1 MHVLAKIS
9 VRGIL
14 SAVLKPLGAFST
26 RPNTQDRFDAVF
38 HAAMAPASHLA
49 ATQSSIDKSNPLVK
63 YKLLS
68 QVGKG
73 SYGKVYRAVN
83 RATDATVAVKVIR
96 LQDDAEIQDL
106 TAHVRREV
114 DTLRR
119 CDSAFIV
126 SYLGSHVYRG
136 RLWLLTEF
144 CEGGSLLDALT
155 HQQQPLS
162 EAQVAA
168 VMAGTLCALQHLHQ
182 ECHMLH
188 RDVKAANLLL
198 MAGGSLKLADFG
210 VSVQLSNTLSMRST
224 AIGTPHWMAPEVIQE
239 GEYSALADVW
249 SLGISAIE
257 LAERHP
263 PLWELRPVLQAL
275 FRIPRDPAPTL
286 SRPDAWSGDFVAWL
300 HC

>member
-1 MHVLAKIS
+1 M
-9 VRGIL
+9 
-14 SAVLKPLGAFST
+14 
-26 RPNTQDRFDAVF
+26 
-38 HAAMAPASHLA
+38 
-49 ATQSSIDKSNPLVK
+49 
-63 YKLLS
+63 
-68 QVGKG
+68 
-73 SYGKVYRAVN
+73 
-83 RATDATVAVKVIR
+83 
-96 LQDDAEIQDL
+96 
-106 TAHVRREV
+106 
-114 DTLRR
+114 
-119 CDSAFIV
+119 

-198 MAGGSLKLADFG
+198 TAGGSLKLADFG

-263 PLWELRPVLQAL
+263 PL
-275 FRIPRDPAPTL
+275 
-286 SRPDAWSGDFVAWL
+286 
-300 HC
+300 